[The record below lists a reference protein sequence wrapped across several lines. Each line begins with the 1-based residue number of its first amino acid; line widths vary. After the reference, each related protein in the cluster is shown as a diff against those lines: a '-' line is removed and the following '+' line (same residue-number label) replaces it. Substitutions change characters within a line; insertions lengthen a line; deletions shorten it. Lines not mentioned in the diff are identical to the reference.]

1 MSSINRKPHVLRKE
15 KTLTI
20 PRHVIFVDTETR
32 QTTAPDG
39 LIYQQLILGWAC
51 YLRVGGYQRPD
62 KKYWFQ
68 FTRPDEFWNFLAGVT
83 TPKTKF
89 WVIAHN
95 LSFDFTILQGF
106 KYLTEAAYKCSFFYS
121 EGITTLIK
129 VKRKGSSIMFV
140 DSLNW
145 FRESLEKLG
154 ERLGL
159 VKLEIDFET
168 ADVESLSAYC
178 HRDVEILILAFESLA
193 RFLTDNSIS
202 RLAPTIGS
210 LAWSAYLFRH
220 YKKPIY
226 IHNNSQ
232 AIDLE
237 RSAYKGGRTECFYI
251 GELNNGPYYVVDVNS
266 LYPFVMRINLFPVKY
281 EKIVH
286 NLRLSRLKNYLRT
299 RSVIAECIIET
310 KEAIY
315 AVRGERTVFPVGIFS
330 VVLCSPEILRAID
343 QGHLRSVKVAVIYKR
358 AKIFTSFVE
367 RFYTLRRKFIADDN
381 KLFEHF
387 CKILMNSLY
396 GKFGQ
401 KAETWIKIGEA
412 PGEIDRVEDC
422 YDTVTHKRRK
432 LRYLLGDV
440 FEMTGFTESRHS
452 FPGIAAHVTAYARLY
467 LYDLLVLCGK
477 GNYFYCDTD
486 SLFINTRGLENLA
499 GVMDRTEI
507 GKLKIESVTSK
518 LVIHGLKD
526 YVTDT
531 KTVIK
536 GIRKN
541 AVKISDRDY
550 QQDKWPSLKGL
561 LRGGSPNL
569 YPVLTTTKHLYR
581 DYTKGTVDSD
591 GWIRPFV
598 LDDPARQTE
607 FEF

>member
-1 MSSINRKPHVLRKE
+1 MSSIDRKPHVLRKE
-15 KTLTI
+15 KTITI
-20 PRHVIFVDTETR
+20 PRHVIFVDTETT
-32 QTTAPDG
+32 QTIAPDG
-39 LIYQQLILGWAC
+39 LIYQELILGWAC
-51 YLRVGGYQRPD
+51 YLRVGGYQRRD

-68 FTRPDEFWNFLAGVT
+68 FTKPDEFWNFLHSVTGV
-83 TPKTKF
+83 KTKF

-106 KYLTEAAYKCSFFYS
+106 RYLTKEKYKCSFFYS

-145 FRESLEKLG
+145 FRESLETLG

-159 VKLEIDFET
+159 AKLKIDFET
-168 ADVESLSAYC
+168 ADLESLSRYC
-178 HRDVEILILAFESLA
+178 RRDVEILILAFESLA

-210 LAWSAYLFRH
+210 LAWSAFLFRH
-220 YKKPIY
+220 YRKPIY
-226 IHNNSQ
+226 IHNNAQ

-237 RSAYKGGRTECFYI
+237 RSAYKGGRTECFFI
-251 GELNNGPYYVVDVNS
+251 GELNDGPYYVVDVNS
-266 LYPFVMRINLFPVKY
+266 LYPYVMRSNFYPVKY

-286 NLRLSRLKNYLRT
+286 NLQLSDLGTLLR
-299 RSVIAECIIET
+299 RKMVIAECLVET
-310 KEAIY
+310 PLPIY
-315 AVRGERTVFPVGIFS
+315 AVRGERTVFPVGIFGL
-330 VVLCSPEILRAID
+330 VLCTNELRKALD
-343 QGHLRSVKVAVIYKR
+343 LGHIRSIKTAVIYKR

-367 RFYTLRRKFIADDN
+367 RFYKLRRQFITDDN
-381 KLFEHF
+381 KLYEYF

-432 LRYLLGDV
+432 LRYLLGEV

-452 FPGIAAHVTAYARLY
+452 FPAIAAHVTAYARLY
-467 LYDLLVLCGK
+467 LYDIMVQCGK
-477 GNYFYCDTD
+477 GNYYYCDTD
-486 SLFINTRGLENLA
+486 SLFINTAGLENLSNL
-499 GVMDRTEI
+499 MDRTEL
-507 GKLKIESVTSK
+507 GKLKIESVTSR

-541 AVKISDRDY
+541 AVKISDRDFE
-550 QQDKWPSLKGL
+550 QDKWPSLKGL
-561 LRGGSPNL
+561 LRGGSVNL

-581 DYTKGTVDSD
+581 DYTKGTVDND

-598 LDDPARQTE
+598 LDDPAQQTE
-607 FEF
+607 FDF